1 MNFTTA
7 VMLLNQNISAIHT
20 IYEEETEQRRQ
31 PRTTFKTLD
40 TTIQVGDF
48 VVIPT
53 DTRHKMT
60 VVKVVGV
67 DVDVDFESQTPV
79 QWVISKVNMD
89 AHNTILS
96 EEQKWIETIKASEK
110 RRKREELKKNMLEMF
125 HEDGIEQLA
134 IANMGSSE
142 QEKEV

>member
-1 MNFTTA
+1 MNYSTA
-7 VMLLNQNISAIHT
+7 VMLLNQNIRAIHT
-20 IYEEETEQRRQ
+20 VYEEETETRKQ

-40 TTIQVGDF
+40 TTIEVGDL

-67 DVDVDFESQTPV
+67 DVDVDFESTTPV
-79 QWVISKVNMD
+79 QWVISKVATD
-89 AHNTILS
+89 AHKTILS

-110 RRKREELKKNMLEMF
+110 REEFKKNMLEMF
-125 HEDGIEQLA
+125 QEDGIEQLA
-134 IANMGSSE
+134 IANMGASAAVSE
-142 QEKEV
+142 DGS